1 MVTRGVLGKENIG
14 RLVGAE
20 TESSGL
26 RDVLDVMKWRE
37 QVGMILLCKVGHEK
51 KEIDKVFAGGR
62 YRVQ

>member
-26 RDVLDVMKWRE
+26 RGVLDVMKWRE

-51 KEIDKVFAGGR
+51 K
-62 YRVQ
+62 